1 MEESLDDMSLIIVV
15 SLFVASLTIHGRESF
30 ARGEEEEA
38 KEGSKEAIEE
48 RGGTNPTR
56 SSKGS
61 SAEWTS

>member
-38 KEGSKEAIEE
+38 EEG
-48 RGGTNPTR
+48 
-56 SSKGS
+56 
-61 SAEWTS
+61 